1 MPIVAL
7 EPEMMD
13 MDEPAEPEMAA
24 EHDEAA
30 KQEEEKRS
38 SQMKKKNMKRRSPS
52 ELQIFMLYRIH
63 WRTSNFRFRINRK
76 MHARIGSRPK
86 TCCGPF

>member
-52 ELQIFMLYRIH
+52 EL
-63 WRTSNFRFRINRK
+63 
-76 MHARIGSRPK
+76 
-86 TCCGPF
+86 